1 MNTSLTYMIVLMGAA
16 TVALSVYVALRFLIK
31 HVNMRGDGRRLT
43 GALVF
48 MLVGEAI
55 LGLGTLAFAIA
66 AHSGHLPHIPIQ
78 IQSLARLIMF
88 AATSLT
94 TLHLFMV
101 IMALD
106 EDE

>member
-1 MNTSLTYMIVLMGAA
+1 MTTTLTYMIVLLGAA
-16 TVALSVYVALRFLIK
+16 TVTLSVYVAVRFFAKHIK
-31 HVNMRGDGRRLT
+31 MRGDGRRLT

-66 AHSGHLPHIPIQ
+66 AHTGHLPHIPIQ
-78 IQSLARLIMF
+78 IQSVTRLLMF
-88 AATSLT
+88 AATSIT

-101 IMALD
+101 MMNLD

>member
-1 MNTSLTYMIVLMGAA
+1 MTTTLTYMIVLLGAA
-16 TVALSVYVALRFLIK
+16 TVTLSVYVAVRFFVKHIK
-31 HVNMRGDGRRLT
+31 MRGDGRRLT

-66 AHSGHLPHIPIQ
+66 AHTGHLPHIPIQ
-78 IQSLARLIMF
+78 VQSAARLVMF
-88 AATSLT
+88 AATSIT

-101 IMALD
+101 IMNLD

>member
-1 MNTSLTYMIVLMGAA
+1 
-16 TVALSVYVALRFLIK
+16 
-31 HVNMRGDGRRLT
+31 MRGDGRRLT

-55 LGLGTLAFAIA
+55 LGLGTLCFAIA
-66 AHSGHLPHIPIQ
+66 AHTGHLPHIPIQ
-78 IQSLARLIMF
+78 IQSAARLLMF
-88 AATSLT
+88 AATSIT

-101 IMALD
+101 IMNLD

>member
-1 MNTSLTYMIVLMGAA
+1 MMTSLTYMIVLMGAA
-16 TVALSVYVALRFLIK
+16 TVTLSVYVALRFFIK
-31 HVNMRGDGRRLT
+31 HINMRGDGRRLT

-48 MLVGEAI
+48 MLAGEAI

-66 AHSGHLPHIPIQ
+66 AHTGHLPHVPIEV
-78 IQSLARLIMF
+78 QSAARLLMF
-88 AATSLT
+88 GATSLS

-101 IMALD
+101 IMQLD

>member
-16 TVALSVYVALRFLIK
+16 TVALSVYVALCFFIK
-31 HVNMRGDGRRLT
+31 HVNMRGDGRKLT

>member
-1 MNTSLTYMIVLMGAA
+1 MITSLTYMIVLMGAS
-16 TVALSVYVALRFLIK
+16 TVALSGYVALRFLVK

-66 AHSGHLPHIPIQ
+66 AHTGHLPHVPIQ
-78 IQSLARLIMF
+78 IQSVARLLMF
-88 AATSLT
+88 AATSIT

-101 IMALD
+101 IMTLD

>member
-1 MNTSLTYMIVLMGAA
+1 MGAA
-16 TVALSVYVALRFLIK
+16 TVTLSVYVALRFFIK

-43 GALVF
+43 GALVL
-48 MLVGEAI
+48 MLIGEAI

-66 AHSGHLPHIPIQ
+66 AHSGHLPHVPIEV
-78 IQSLARLIMF
+78 QSAARLVMF
-88 AATSLT
+88 GATSLS

-101 IMALD
+101 IMKLD

>member
-1 MNTSLTYMIVLMGAA
+1 MITSLTYMIVLMGAA
-16 TVALSVYVALRFLIK
+16 TVALSGYVALRFLIK

-66 AHSGHLPHIPIQ
+66 AHTGHLPHIPIEA
-78 IQSLARLIMF
+78 QSAARLLMF
-88 AATSLT
+88 GATSIS

-101 IMALD
+101 IMKLD

>member
-1 MNTSLTYMIVLMGAA
+1 MTTTLTYMIVLLGAA
-16 TVALSVYVALRFLIK
+16 TVTLSVYVAVRFFAKHIK
-31 HVNMRGDGRRLT
+31 MRGDGRRLT

-66 AHSGHLPHIPIQ
+66 AHTGHLPHIPIQ
-78 IQSLARLIMF
+78 VQSAARLVMF
-88 AATSLT
+88 AATSIT

-101 IMALD
+101 IMNLD

>member
-1 MNTSLTYMIVLMGAA
+1 MIVLMGAA
-16 TVALSVYVALRFLIK
+16 TVTLSIYAAWRFYVK
-31 HVNMRGDGRRLT
+31 NVNMSGDGRRLT

-66 AHSGHLPHIPIQ
+66 AHTGHLPHVPIEA
-78 IQSLARLIMF
+78 QSAARLLMF
-88 AATSLT
+88 GATSIS